1 MVQVGESKVHFV
13 SYNILARNEN
23 PLEDFPKRFLFCHE
37 NNQLLKCMLGQ
48 GAQAPSI
55 EVQRFVQSAFSMANF
70 FLKYF
75 AHKNWRGGGKLM
87 NCY

>member
-1 MVQVGESKVHFV
+1 
-13 SYNILARNEN
+13 
-23 PLEDFPKRFLFCHE
+23 
-37 NNQLLKCMLGQ
+37 MLGQ
-48 GAQAPSI
+48 GAEAPSI

-75 AHKNWRGGGKLM
+75 VRKNWRDRGELM